1 MTESNLYNT
10 ALARAMALCSGSEHC
25 REDIRSKLASWKV
38 GEADSE
44 KIISVLIRENFINEK
59 RYAEAYVKDK
69 FRHNKWGRIKIREG
83 LRLKKIPA
91 ELITAAL
98 DCIDNET
105 YINSLRAI
113 ISAHWKS
120 VKAKNQYDLKGKLYR
135 FGLSRGFES
144 DLLYR
149 VLSAESA
156 DPDQE
161 GHEGNQENY

>member
-1 MTESNLYNT
+1 MAESALYNT

-25 REDIRSKLASWKV
+25 MEEIRSKLAAWKV

-44 KIISVLIRENFINEK
+44 RIINVLVRENFINEK

-69 FRHNKWGRIKIREG
+69 FRHNKWGRIKIRAG

-91 ELITAAL
+91 ELISTAL
-98 DCIDNET
+98 GSIDNET
-105 YINSLRAI
+105 YVNSLREM
-113 ISAHWKS
+113 ISAHRKS
-120 VKAKNQYDLKGKLYR
+120 VRAKNQFDLKGKLYR

-144 DLLYR
+144 DLLYSI
-149 VLSAESA
+149 LSAESA

-161 GHEGNQENY
+161 GHEGYQENH